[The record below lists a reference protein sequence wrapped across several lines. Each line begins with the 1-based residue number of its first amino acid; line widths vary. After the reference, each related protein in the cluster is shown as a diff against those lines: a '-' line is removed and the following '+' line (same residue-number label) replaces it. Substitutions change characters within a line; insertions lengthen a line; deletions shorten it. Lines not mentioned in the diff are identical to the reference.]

1 MTQIKQDPRV
11 HRKAAAE
18 AKAPKK
24 EEANAEENAPKAAPK
39 RKAAGSKG

>member
-11 HRKAAAE
+11 HRKAIPE
-18 AKAPKK
+18 VKAPKK
-24 EEANAEENAPKAAPK
+24 EEADAKETAPKAAPK